1 MQTSPM
7 KIVVSS
13 QDFRTVSG
21 HAGQARRWLVFE
33 TDTGGAPILKERLE
47 LPPPLVFHRF
57 KGPGP
62 HPLDGAAVL
71 ITQFSGEGFLA
82 KMRKRGTEVLQTR
95 ERDACKAVADYLAG
109 TLAPPPSRRLMSLV
123 CKVRDAFSQHR

>member
-1 MQTSPM
+1 MQTSPV

-13 QDFRTVSG
+13 QDFRTISG
-21 HAGQARRWLVFE
+21 HPGHARRWLVFE
-33 TDTGGAPILKERLE
+33 TDETGAPVLREQLE
-47 LPPPLVFHRF
+47 LPPPLIFHRF

-62 HPLDGAAVL
+62 HPLDGAAIL
-71 ITQFSGEGFLA
+71 ITRFSGEGFLS

-95 ERDACKAVADYLAG
+95 ERDARKAVADYIAG

-123 CKVRDAFSQHR
+123 CKVRDAFSEHL